1 MAMLNVMILSVVAPL
16 IQLINGATFLLTK
29 IISNGHSNT
38 STGVDHLSHNPKVEG
53 LSPAAAAGTT
63 RDKISVKSCSFCSFQ
78 KKLLN
83 YSWL

>member
-1 MAMLNVMILSVVAPL
+1 MQNVMMLSVVAPL

-29 IISNGHSNT
+29 RISNGHSST
-38 STGVDHLSHNPKVEG
+38 STVVEHLSHNTKDEG
-53 LSPAAAAGTT
+53 LSPAVAAGTT
-63 RDKISVKSCSFCSFQ
+63 RDKMSVKSWSFYSFK